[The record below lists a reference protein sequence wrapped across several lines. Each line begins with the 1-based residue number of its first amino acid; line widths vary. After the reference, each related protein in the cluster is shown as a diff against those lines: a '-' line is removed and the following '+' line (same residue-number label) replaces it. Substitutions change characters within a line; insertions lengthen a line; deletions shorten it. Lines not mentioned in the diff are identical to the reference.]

1 MNSKLLWGLAALMIL
16 IIGAAVFL
24 FVRSQAEI
32 RQLEQEAAEAQKQ
45 LQQHNAQKKMAEE
58 AHPAHG
64 HFHEDGTFHEGAPP
78 DPIQSKSPTRDYTPA
93 QVKTPEGITDPD
105 VQAAWDR
112 VDYIANNIWAFGGV
126 ASPRAEELISAL
138 YPPTIGGDSHG
149 EGEMDMLSELSQY
162 RDPRAAVVFATYT
175 GENIISGEAMNEAL
189 VEIGVPAVPYLLP
202 YIEPPYDS
210 AVKDP
215 GAAAFALGR
224 IGVQHREELAG
235 VIEHIMIPKLEAFVE
250 AETNMLLFLAK
261 KYAISHY

>member
-1 MNSKLLWGLAALMIL
+1 MRKRMIWGLIALMIL
-16 IIGAAVFL
+16 IIGGAVFL
-24 FVRSQAEI
+24 FVKNQAEI
-32 RQLEQEAAEAQKQ
+32 RQLERDAAAAAEMLRQRDAQAQAEKSE
-45 LQQHNAQKKMAEE
+45 NAN
-58 AHPAHG
+58 G

-78 DPIQSKSPTRDYTPA
+78 DPIQTQPPTRDYTPA

-105 VQAAWDR
+105 VQAAWER
-112 VDYIANNIWAFGGV
+112 VEYIANNIWAFGGV

-138 YPPTIGGDSHG
+138 YPPTIGDDSHG
-149 EGEMDMLSELSQY
+149 EGEMDLLSELRQY

-202 YIEPPYDS
+202 YIEPPYDL

-235 VIEHIMIPKLEAFVE
+235 VIEHIIIPKL
-250 AETNMLLFLAK
+250 
-261 KYAISHY
+261 